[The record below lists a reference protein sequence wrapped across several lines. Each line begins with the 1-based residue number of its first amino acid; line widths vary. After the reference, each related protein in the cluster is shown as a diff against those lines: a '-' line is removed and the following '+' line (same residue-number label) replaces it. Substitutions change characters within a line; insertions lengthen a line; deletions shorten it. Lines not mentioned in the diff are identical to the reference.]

1 MARETRQYW
10 DEQLA
15 EYWDSGFTIQEYSEL
30 KDLPYEMYVGGFVC

>member
-30 KDLPYEMYVGGFVC
+30 KELSYERV